1 MNKYDKSGLMMA
13 KTDII
18 INDGEHE
25 FTIKAIKI
33 LKFKMS
39 NDFCFFMIL
48 QVFVGSLYPFHPH
61 LTKQSID
68 PFGQ

>member
-1 MNKYDKSGLMMA
+1 MNKYDKYGLMMV

-18 INDGEHE
+18 INDEEYE

-33 LKFKMS
+33 LKFKKS

-48 QVFVGSLYPFHPH
+48 QVFV
-61 LTKQSID
+61 
-68 PFGQ
+68 